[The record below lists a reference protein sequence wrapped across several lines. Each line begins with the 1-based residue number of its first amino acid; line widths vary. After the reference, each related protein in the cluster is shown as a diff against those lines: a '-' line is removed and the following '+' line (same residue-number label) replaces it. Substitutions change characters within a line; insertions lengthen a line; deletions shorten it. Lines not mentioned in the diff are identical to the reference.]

1 MLWKVKDKNQR
12 AKIIEEAGLDIS
24 EEQLFGM
31 LDHCI
36 SEPYGFL
43 TIDFQSKVPEHQ
55 FRKCFK
61 AFLNPADYY
70 KDIDITDA
78 PPPTKEAIKMKTNS
92 KDVTT
97 QPNDSKPDRTERVP
111 KTSTA

>member
-1 MLWKVKDKNQR
+1 MLVQSYCCHEGVSRAIRENTCLLMLWKVKDKNQR

-24 EEQLFGM
+24 EEQFLGM

-43 TIDFQSKVPEHQ
+43 TVDFQPKELQFQ

-61 AFLNPADYY
+61 TFLNPADFY
-70 KDIDITDA
+70 KDPMSLD
-78 PPPTKEAIKMKTNS
+78 
-92 KDVTT
+92 
-97 QPNDSKPDRTERVP
+97 ND
-111 KTSTA
+111 TSTHSM